1 MEFSI
6 ISPCFLITLTCVSD
20 PVYTLFKNVL
30 DAVPHYFVKM
40 FYLQVPYIFYGAAIP
55 VAPTTKGDLYSF
67 DQEKVPYLS
76 SHLPT
81 IHMKNLPH
89 KKSCLPN
96 CFTIF
101 CKLIEE
107 IYHGVNSYRL
117 VKRMTFFILIFL
129 VRFPPLKNI
138 LIFSH
143 SLLMKTSVGKSSK
156 FPIPSSSPSTIITFS
171 EGLSSSSMKTWFS
184 LKIKQER
191 NKLYS
196 FPYFISIS
204 YTYLLF

>member
-1 MEFSI
+1 MLFLTTLLKCFICRYLIFSMVQQFLSRLPQKV
-6 ISPCFLITLTCVSD
+6 ISIHLIRKKF
-20 PVYTLFKNVL
+20 P
-30 DAVPHYFVKM
+30 
-40 FYLQVPYIFYGAAIP
+40 IFRVIY
-55 VAPTTKGDLYSF
+55 
-67 DQEKVPYLS
+67 QLS
-76 SHLPT
+76 T
-81 IHMKNLPH
+81 
-89 KKSCLPN
+89 CLPN

-171 EGLSSSSMKTWFS
+171 EGLSSSSMKT
-184 LKIKQER
+184 
-191 NKLYS
+191 
-196 FPYFISIS
+196 
-204 YTYLLF
+204 